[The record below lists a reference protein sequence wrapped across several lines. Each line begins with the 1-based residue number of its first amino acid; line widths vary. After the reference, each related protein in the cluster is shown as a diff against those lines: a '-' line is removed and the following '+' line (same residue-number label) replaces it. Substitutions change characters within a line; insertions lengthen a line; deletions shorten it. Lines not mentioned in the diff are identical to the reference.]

1 MLAIVLHCCS
11 TCHYEQ
17 CSWIH
22 QEDMSFPLYKIYFW
36 LKVSIN
42 PVSLHPCPP
51 VFEPRTWAS
60 CWSALPE
67 LTTCLQGQPEYLGVG
82 QPAVSQI
89 LGRQPFGLTSN
100 ETWSVEQRWRW
111 GWDRGS
117 CILQISAR
125 QTGWA
130 FLDTTLFWPWLFEL
144 GKSVCMCVGCQYFFR
159 MSNRSVNFSPHFLM
173 WSD

>member
-1 MLAIVLHCCS
+1 MLVIVLRCCS
-11 TCHYEQ
+11 KQYLPLWTVFLNSPGRYEF
-17 CSWIH
+17 
-22 QEDMSFPLYKIYFW
+22 SFIWDLSAHFVW
-36 LKVSIN
+36 LKVSLN

-60 CWSALPE
+60 RWSALPE

-100 ETWSVEQRWRW
+100 KTWSVEQRWRW
-111 GWDRGS
+111 GWDWGS

-125 QTGWA
+125 HTGWA
-130 FLDTTLFWPWLFEL
+130 FLHTTLCWPWLFEL
-144 GKSVCMCVGCQYFFR
+144 GKCVCVCVC
-159 MSNRSVNFSPHFLM
+159 V
-173 WSD
+173 